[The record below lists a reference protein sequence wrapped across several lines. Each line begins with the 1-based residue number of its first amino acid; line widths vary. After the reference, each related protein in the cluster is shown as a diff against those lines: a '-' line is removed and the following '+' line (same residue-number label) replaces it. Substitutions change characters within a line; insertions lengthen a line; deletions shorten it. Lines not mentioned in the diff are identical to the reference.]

1 MLIQILLSALTS
13 GAVYA
18 LVALGFVLIYKGTG
32 VVHFG
37 YGEQLTVG
45 AYMVLIGQSVL
56 GMPFG
61 LSLMFSLGIC
71 AVLGAVI
78 FALFAGPLRNA
89 TLWTRIIATLAI
101 GIALREGLRAYMGPT
116 AWPFPFLLSQEAVE
130 IDGIYLTPGN
140 LMIPLVALLILGGLY
155 LFLERTLRG
164 KAILAACENRTG
176 ASLIGVRVSSIHLA
190 IWVLA
195 SLLAAIAGILV
206 APLLT
211 LSPDM
216 GTIAI
221 KGFAAAVIGGF
232 TSLPGAV
239 LGGLLLGV
247 LEGLGGAYVSSAMKD
262 VVSYAALFLVMLLM
276 PHGLFGKLTVKKV

>member
-1 MLIQILLSALTS
+1 

-71 AVLGAVI
+71 AVLGAAI

-116 AWPFPFLLSQEAVE
+116 AWP
-130 IDGIYLTPGN
+130 
-140 LMIPLVALLILGGLY
+140 
-155 LFLERTLRG
+155 
-164 KAILAACENRTG
+164 
-176 ASLIGVRVSSIHLA
+176 
-190 IWVLA
+190 
-195 SLLAAIAGILV
+195 
-206 APLLT
+206 
-211 LSPDM
+211 
-216 GTIAI
+216 
-221 KGFAAAVIGGF
+221 
-232 TSLPGAV
+232 
-239 LGGLLLGV
+239 
-247 LEGLGGAYVSSAMKD
+247 
-262 VVSYAALFLVMLLM
+262 
-276 PHGLFGKLTVKKV
+276 

>member
-1 MLIQILLSALTS
+1 MLMQILIGSLTA

-37 YGEQLTVG
+37 YGEQLTFG
-45 AYMVLIGQSVL
+45 AYMALIGQSLL
-56 GMPFG
+56 GLPFG
-61 LSLMFSLGIC
+61 LALLFALAASALLGW
-71 AVLGAVI
+71 LI
-78 FALFAGPLRNA
+78 FGLFAGPLRHA

-116 AWPFPFLLSQEAVE
+116 AWPFPFLLSQQAFEVG
-130 IDGIYLTPGN
+130 GIYLVPAN
-140 LMIPLVALLILGGLY
+140 LAIAGIAVLILAALF

-176 ASLIGVRVSSIHLA
+176 ASLVGIRVSRVYLT
-190 IWVLA
+190 IWILA
-195 SLLAAIAGILV
+195 SLLAAVAGILI
-206 APLLT
+206 APQLT

-216 GTIAI
+216 GIIAI
-221 KGFAAAVIGGF
+221 KGFTAAVIGGF
-232 TSLPGAV
+232 ASLPGAV

-247 LEGLGGAYVSSAMKD
+247 LEGLAGAYVSSAMKD
-262 VVSYAALFLVMLLM
+262 VISYAVLILVMLLM
-276 PHGLFGKLTVKKV
+276 PHGLFGKLIVKKV

>member
-1 MLIQILLSALTS
+1 MLIQILISALTS
-13 GAVYA
+13 GAIYA

-61 LSLMFSLGIC
+61 LSLAFSLVVC
-71 AVLGAVI
+71 ALLGGAI
-78 FALFAGPLRNA
+78 FALFAGPLRHA

-116 AWPFPFLLSQEAVE
+116 AWPFPFLLSQQAIEV
-130 IDGIYLTPGN
+130 GGVYLTPGN

-176 ASLIGVRVSSIHLA
+176 ASLIGVRVSNIYLA

-195 SLLAAIAGILV
+195 ALLAGVAGILV

-232 TSLPGAV
+232 ASLPGAV
-239 LGGLLLGV
+239 LGGLFLGV

-276 PHGLFGKLTVKKV
+276 PQGLFGKIAIKKV

>member
-1 MLIQILLSALTS
+1 MLIQILISALTS
-13 GAVYA
+13 GAIYA

-37 YGEQLTVG
+37 YGEQLTFG

-61 LSLMFSLGIC
+61 WSLAFSMVVCALLG
-71 AVLGAVI
+71 GAI

-116 AWPFPFLLSQEAVE
+116 AWPFPFLLSQQAIEV
-130 IDGIYLTPGN
+130 GGVYLTPGN
-140 LMIPLVALLILGGLY
+140 LMIPFVALLILGGLY

-164 KAILAACENRTG
+164 KAILASCENRTG
-176 ASLIGVRVSSIHLA
+176 ASLVGVRVSNIYLA

-195 SLLAAIAGILV
+195 ALLAGVAGILV

-232 TSLPGAV
+232 ASLPGAV
-239 LGGLLLGV
+239 LGGLFLGV

-276 PHGLFGKLTVKKV
+276 PQGLFGKLTIKKV